1 MNETKEFT
9 GKTVDVAIQ
18 SACDHFGV
26 DRDKLEIE
34 IVDGGST
41 GLFGLMGVKKAKV
54 MARQRNT
61 RSEVEAIIRTI
72 VKNLLAPIVEE
83 IPAITV
89 DAGRDPVSVIIEDE
103 KHSGLIIGRDG
114 QTISALQYMTN
125 RIVSKQWPEKIRVQL
140 DTGDYRETQD
150 ENLRN
155 LAQHLA
161 LKAKESG
168 RPQSTRPLT
177 SYHRRLVH
185 MTLQGDAEVQTKS
198 KGDGPLK
205 RVLIF
210 PRRPKKTE
218 S

>member
-18 SACDHFGV
+18 AACDHFGV

-34 IVDGGST
+34 IVDGGSS
-41 GLFGLMGVKKAKV
+41 GLFGLMGVKKARV

-61 RSEVEAIIRTI
+61 RSEVEDIIRTI
-72 VKNLLAPIVEE
+72 VEKLLAPILEE
-83 IPAITV
+83 VPAITV
-89 DAGRDPVSVIIEDE
+89 DAGSDPVTVVIDDE

-114 QTISALQYMTN
+114 QTLSALQYMTN
-125 RIVSKQWPEKIRVQL
+125 RIVAKQWPEKVRVQL

-155 LAQHLA
+155 LAHHLA
-161 LKAKESG
+161 GKAKESG
-168 RPQSTRPLT
+168 RPQSTKPLT

-185 MTLQGDAEVQTKS
+185 MALQGDPGVQTKS
-198 KGDGPLK
+198 KGEGPLK

-210 PRRPKKTE
+210 PKRLKKAE
-218 S
+218 G